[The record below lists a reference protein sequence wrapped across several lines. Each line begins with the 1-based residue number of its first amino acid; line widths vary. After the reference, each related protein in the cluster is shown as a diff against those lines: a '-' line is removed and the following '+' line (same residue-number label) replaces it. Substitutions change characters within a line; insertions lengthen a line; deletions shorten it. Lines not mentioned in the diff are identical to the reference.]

1 MVQRLTDCH
10 FHTFGDV
17 KDFPIVGAAAYVPIV
32 STLEQHSALLAPHG
46 KLRRVIIAAS
56 AYGTDNRCH
65 MNDLRRIGLKAGNTG
80 RAIVSIS
87 RETPDA
93 ELAEMNSHGAKGA
106 RFNSI
111 SPGAMGF
118 EELYANAD
126 RMRALGWHA
135 ELYARPEHLA
145 EQAERLLATGLDFS
159 VAHYGDLD
167 PAKGL
172 SQPAVTVLT
181 SLLATGKCWLKLSA
195 PYRSSTAPGF
205 ADMEPYA
212 RHFLTARPDRMLW
225 GSDWPYVHHEARLVG
240 WDPLT
245 PLIGWMTPS
254 EADAVLWQ
262 NPTNLY
268 GFPP

>member
-17 KDFPIVGAAAYVPIV
+17 ADFPIVAASAYVPQV
-32 STLEQHSALLAPHG
+32 ATLEQHAALLAPHG
-46 KLRRVIIAAS
+46 RLRRVIIAAS

-65 MNDLRRIGLKAGNTG
+65 MAALRQMGADG

-87 RETPDA
+87 RATPDA
-93 ELAEMNSHGAKGA
+93 ELTEMTRLGARGA
-106 RFNSI
+106 RFNGI

-118 EELYANAD
+118 DELYANAD

-135 ELYARPEHLA
+135 ELYARPAQLA
-145 EQAERLLATGLDFS
+145 EQAEKLLATGLAFS

-167 PAKGL
+167 PAMGL
-172 SQPAVTVLT
+172 PQPAVTVLDR
-181 SLLATGKCWLKLSA
+181 LLSTGQCWLKLSA
-195 PYRSSTAPGF
+195 PYRSSTAENF

-212 RHFLTARPDRMLW
+212 RHFLAARPDRMLW
-225 GSDWPYVHHEARLVG
+225 GSDWPYIHHEARMAG

-245 PLIGWMTPS
+245 PLIGWMNP
-254 EADAVLWQ
+254 AQMDAVLWD
-262 NPTNLY
+262 NPAQLY
-268 GFPP
+268 GF

>member
-17 KDFPIVGAAAYVPIV
+17 AEFPIVAAASYVPKV
-32 STLEQHSALLAPHG
+32 ATLEQHAALLAPHG
-46 KLRRVIIAAS
+46 RLRRVIIAAS

-65 MNDLRRIGLKAGNTG
+65 MAALRQMGPMGSNDG

-87 RETPDA
+87 GATPDA
-93 ELAEMNSHGAKGA
+93 ELTEMTRLGARGA
-106 RFNSI
+106 RFNGI

-118 EELYANAD
+118 DELFANAV
-126 RMRALGWHA
+126 RMRAQGWHA
-135 ELYARPEHLA
+135 ELYARPDQLA
-145 EQAERLLATGLDFS
+145 EQADRLLATGLDVS

-172 SQPAVTVLT
+172 GQPAVTVLGT
-181 SLLATGKCWLKLSA
+181 LLATGKVWLKLSA
-195 PYRSSTAPGF
+195 PYRSSTAENF

-212 RHFLTARPDRMLW
+212 RHFLALRPDRMLW
-225 GSDWPYVHHEARLVG
+225 GSDWPYIHHETRMVG

-245 PLIGWMTPS
+245 PLIGWMSPA
-254 EADAVLWQ
+254 EADAVLWE
-262 NPTNLY
+262 NPAKLY
-268 GFPP
+268 GF